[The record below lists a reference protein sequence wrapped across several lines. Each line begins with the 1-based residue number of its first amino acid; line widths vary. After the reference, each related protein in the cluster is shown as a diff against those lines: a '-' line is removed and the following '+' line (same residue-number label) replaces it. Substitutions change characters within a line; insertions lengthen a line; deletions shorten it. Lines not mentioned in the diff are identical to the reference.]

1 MGKFRIIND
10 RDKKWSIDKIKENKE
25 RIVFDFLPKLFKK
38 YSILN

>member
-1 MGKFRIIND
+1 MDKFRIIND
-10 RDKKWSIDKIKENKE
+10 RDKKWSIDKIKENTE